1 MDAFEQVLYQNLG
14 KQNDFQATERI
25 FRKVV
30 HPGLDSLR
38 LVDKNGVPVNTP
50 LSSMKQK
57 MFILSPRG
65 VPTRVTNH
73 AYSGQPMRMSRPYS
87 EGVVGRKDF
96 YSPSD
101 LVISEQLYLLS
112 RLEVPE
118 YNNENFYEQPTYYR
132 TTQSVVPYSTKRSA
146 NQSKGGLVKSNKSKS
161 ASSRGY
167 LSSVADEKRFLQSA
181 NSSQSSRWNTSGQ
194 GLRLEKEWTDLANS
208 RSLKRNSEIVTHRVD
223 RMYFMTGN
231 SINLK
236 PKYHVDEEELHRLR
250 EISKSRQSSRRQNRS
265 QHSKKVQHHSQ
276 LEEDLQ
282 ALTVK
287 EGNTEKN
294 ENDNAENSGENVERP
309 KSPLGGWSLTENPAP
324 EPDQKEALSRLS
336 LHKDDNPEV
345 PPSEGGNS
353 ERDNMTNGE
362 DDGFHEEEVDMKG
375 RADGRQGVED
385 VIEPNTDDAI
395 PEESAN
401 NTVEEEP

>member
-1 MDAFEQVLYQNLG
+1 MMDSQRSS
-14 KQNDFQATERI
+14 DFQATERI

-38 LVDKNGVPVNTP
+38 LVDKNGVPINTP

-87 EGVVGRKDF
+87 EG
-96 YSPSD
+96 
-101 LVISEQLYLLS
+101 LS

-118 YNNENFYEQPTYYR
+118 YNNENLYEQPTYYR
-132 TTQSVVPYSTKRSA
+132 TSQSVVPYSTKRSA
-146 NQSKGGLVKSNKSKS
+146 NQNRGALVKSNKSKS

-208 RSLKRNSEIVTHRVD
+208 RSLKRSSEIVSHRVD

-265 QHSKKVQHHSQ
+265 QHSRKVQHHSQ

-294 ENDNAENSGENVERP
+294 ENDNAENAGENVERP

-336 LHKDDNPEV
+336 LHKDDPGV

-385 VIEPNTDDAI
+385 VIEPSTDDAI
-395 PEESAN
+395 PEDSAN
-401 NTVEEEP
+401 NVDEEP

>member
-38 LVDKNGVPVNTP
+38 LVDKNGVPINTP

-87 EGVVGRKDF
+87 EG
-96 YSPSD
+96 
-101 LVISEQLYLLS
+101 LS

-118 YNNENFYEQPTYYR
+118 YNNENLYEQPTYYR
-132 TTQSVVPYSTKRSA
+132 TTKSVVPYSTKRSA

-250 EISKSRQSSRRQNRS
+250 EISKSRQSSRRQNRVIHMPACSS

>member
-1 MDAFEQVLYQNLG
+1 MMDSQRSS
-14 KQNDFQATERI
+14 DFQATERI

-38 LVDKNGVPVNTP
+38 LVDKNGVPINTP

-87 EGVVGRKDF
+87 EG
-96 YSPSD
+96 
-101 LVISEQLYLLS
+101 LS

-118 YNNENFYEQPTYYR
+118 YNNENLYEQPTYYR
-132 TTQSVVPYSTKRSA
+132 TSQSVVPYSTKRNA
-146 NQSKGGLVKSNKSKS
+146 NQGKGGLVKSNKSKS

-208 RSLKRNSEIVTHRVD
+208 RSLKRNSEIVNHRVD

-265 QHSKKVQHHSQ
+265 SQHSKKVQHHSQ
-276 LEEDLQ
+276 LEDDLQ

-294 ENDNAENSGENVERP
+294 ENDNAENSGENVQRP

-336 LHKDDNPEV
+336 LHKDDNPGV
-345 PPSEGGNS
+345 SPSEGGNS

-362 DDGFHEEEVDMKG
+362 DDGFHEEEADMKG

-385 VIEPNTDDAI
+385 VIEHNTDDAI